1 MSDTF
6 DSILHGVACPRVCSN
21 VSIDDHDYSYFS
33 LMYLISAFVRKPG
46 GFDFLERAIKLRQK
60 RRFITLLSAI
70 SPANGHRLRW
80 QESCL

>member
-46 GFDFLERAIKLRQK
+46 GFDFLERAIKLRQRK
-60 RRFITLLSAI
+60 FITLLSAI